1 MSEKIVSVNLKALK
15 TKTLATG
22 KKAGSA
28 AFKTLDDATKAL
40 RGKAKDQTG
49 KIVGT
54 VLDRTITLTESQLKG
69 LQRLKEKAV
78 R

>member
-28 AFKTLDDATKAL
+28 AFKSLDEATKTV

-49 KIVGT
+49 KIVGSL
-54 VLDRTITLTESQLKG
+54 LDRTISLTQSQLKG
-69 LQRLKEKAV
+69 LQRLKEKAA